1 MFILIGLLVSSILL
15 SFFIGAT
22 SLYTY
27 LNAGK
32 IYYPVKS
39 VASGIAIGI
48 ITGISIGLT

>member
-15 SFFIGAT
+15 SFFIGVT

-27 LNAGK
+27 FNAGK

>member
-1 MFILIGLLVSSILL
+1 MFILIGLLISSILL

-27 LNAGK
+27 FNAGK

>member
-15 SFFIGAT
+15 SFIIGAT

-27 LNAGK
+27 FNAGK